1 MCPVSL
7 VDNTR
12 SALCI
17 PHISSRSSI
26 AGYANSV
33 RGATHVF
40 GSDGKAY
47 PLANDQVKKLVN
59 AKYVNYPVLKY
70 IFLVV

>member
-7 VDNTR
+7 VDNPR
-12 SALCI
+12 SA
-17 PHISSRSSI
+17 HISSQTSI

-47 PLANDQVKKLVN
+47 PLANDQVKKRKVREL
-59 AKYVNYPVLKY
+59 PCS
-70 IFLVV
+70 

>member
-1 MCPVSL
+1 M
-7 VDNTR
+7 
-12 SALCI
+12 
-17 PHISSRSSI
+17 
-26 AGYANSV
+26 
-33 RGATHVF
+33 F

>member
-1 MCPVSL
+1 M
-7 VDNTR
+7 
-12 SALCI
+12 
-17 PHISSRSSI
+17 
-26 AGYANSV
+26 